1 MNVLRFLIVTLA
13 LASSLAPSFAG
24 AGEQKEN
31 VIPPQPSTPA
41 LDDEDDDSAR
51 PAWADPNAEPPPLAV
66 DDDPTPFDPAERPPD
81 PDPE

>member
-1 MNVLRFLIVTLA
+1 MTMLRVLLLI
-13 LASSLAPSFAG
+13 LASCANLAPSIAG
-24 AGEQKEN
+24 AGE
-31 VIPPQPSTPA
+31 PQEGVPQLS
-41 LDDEDDDSAR
+41 DDDDDAESAR

>member
-1 MNVLRFLIVTLA
+1 MTMLRVLLLI
-13 LASSLAPSFAG
+13 LASCASLAPSFAG
-24 AGEQKEN
+24 AGE
-31 VIPPQPSTPA
+31 PQEGVPQLS
-41 LDDEDDDSAR
+41 DDDDDAESAR